1 MSGQRS
7 VADTR
12 VLLEERAR
20 VLARPVTEQKSARTA
35 FTLFRIG
42 GERHAIESRY
52 VHAVIRPKNFASL
65 PGAPPHLR
73 GVTNVRGEIVLA
85 VDLRPLLG
93 LEQTTLTENAR
104 LLVCGTAAPEL
115 AIIAEEADEMVEI
128 DQATIDSPEWLRG
141 DRSGTWVQ
149 GVTADAL
156 ILLDATKLLGD
167 ERFYIRRDSGGG
179 RRKE

>member
-1 MSGQRS
+1 MSLQKQSSDSRE
-7 VADTR
+7 
-12 VLLEERAR
+12 LLEERAR
-20 VLARPVTEQKSARTA
+20 LLARPIVEQRSERTA

-42 GERHAIESRY
+42 GERHAIETRY
-52 VHAVIRPKNFASL
+52 VHAVIRPQNFASL

-73 GVTNVRGEIVLA
+73 GLTNVRGEIVLA

-93 LEQTTLTENAR
+93 LEQTKLTEKAR

-128 DQATIDSPEWLRG
+128 DQTTIDSPDWLRG

-156 ILLDATKLLGD
+156 ILLDAAKLLED
-167 ERFYIRRDSGGG
+167 ERFYIRRDSGIG
-179 RRKE
+179 RRRE